1 MRLIMAKSIRLTN
14 HRMFKCWN
22 LNQMNNSLMI
32 ISLLMLNLIL
42 LVNCAPRPP
51 PLTHKQSSIPGAS
64 ENEIEENVNEIHD
77 DDKVDKE
84 MDDMV

>member
-1 MRLIMAKSIRLTN
+1 MAL
-14 HRMFKCWN
+14 MFHFN
-22 LNQMNNSLMI
+22 LNIMKNTLLIIALLYLI
-32 ISLLMLNLIL
+32 ISID
-42 LVNCAPRPP
+42 CAPRPP

-64 ENEIEENVNEIHD
+64 ENEIEENVNAIHD